1 MSTDTSA
8 RRYALGILVVAYTFS
23 FIDRQILS
31 ILLPSI
37 KAEFAVD
44 DWVLGFLAGSAF
56 ALFYATLGVPIAVL
70 ADRGNRRNLI
80 AVSLAIWSGM
90 TALSGFAANIF
101 HLALARIGVGVGE
114 AGLSPAAHSM
124 IADYYPPKQRST
136 AMGIFTLGISAGI
149 MIAYLA
155 GGWVADN
162 IGWREAF
169 LIVGIPGL
177 LLAVLMWLTVR
188 EPERG
193 LSESLPDDGQ
203 RPPIIEVAKFLST
216 RPSFIYISVGA
227 GLASFSGYAVASF
240 FPTFLLRSH
249 GMSLTDIGLY
259 LGLVLGI
266 AGGLGFAGG
275 GYVGDR
281 LGRRGQRFALL
292 GVTVATLVGWLFAF
306 PVYLAGNLTL
316 VLAFF
321 VVPAV
326 FSNTYL
332 AITLSHTQS
341 MVGLRMRGV
350 ASAIMLFI
358 LNIIGLGLGPQVTGI
373 LSDLLAPAFGAESMR
388 YALLLVIG
396 VAAPIS
402 ALSYFMASRTIEADL
417 ARATQS

>member
-1 MSTDTSA
+1 MSSDTSA
-8 RRYALGILVVAYTFS
+8 RRYALGVLVVAYTFS

-37 KAEFAVD
+37 KVEFGVD

-90 TALSGFAANIF
+90 TALSGFAASIV
-101 HLALARIGVGVGE
+101 HLTLARIGVGVGE

-124 IADYYPPKQRST
+124 IADYYPPRQRST

-169 LIVGIPGL
+169 LIVGVPGL

-193 LSESLPDDGQ
+193 LSESLRDDGQ
-203 RPPIIEVAKFLST
+203 RPPVIEVAKFLST

-249 GMSLTDIGLY
+249 GMSLTDIGVY

-281 LGRRGQRFALL
+281 LGRHGQRFSLL
-292 GVTVATLVGWLFAF
+292 GVAVATLVGWLFAF
-306 PVYLAGNLTL
+306 PVYLAENLTL

-326 FSNTYL
+326 FSNAYL

-402 ALSYFMASRTIEADL
+402 ALSYFMASRTIESDL
-417 ARATQS
+417 ARANEG